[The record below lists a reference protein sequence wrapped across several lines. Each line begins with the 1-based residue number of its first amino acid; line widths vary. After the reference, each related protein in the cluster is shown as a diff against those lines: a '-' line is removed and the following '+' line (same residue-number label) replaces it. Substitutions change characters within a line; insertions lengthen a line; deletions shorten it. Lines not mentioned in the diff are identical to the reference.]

1 MAQIEALSAEILHK
15 KKGMRISLI
24 IHGII
29 LLLALIPFFQP
40 DPEKNIDTQ
49 YAVQIAFDQKD
60 IVFENSKSSAS
71 TKSSSASGA
80 SRPKTEVAKPAEK
93 PAERPKVKPAE
104 VIKVTTPKPTV
115 QETKPAPKPAP
126 EVKTPTPTPQPSEP
140 VEAEIVTE
148 EAEVIAV
155 EEEIQIDQPEPEIYE
170 APAPVDIPTSTPEA
184 STSSL
189 PSLEDILATIESEV
203 GDILD
208 GIPTENAE
216 PSEEDGGGGLPSGK
230 DEADNGSG
238 TGDEGEGKGDGDS
251 GDDNDDGIG
260 MGGTGDGEYD
270 DSGDGVFGRKVLYRD
285 PSMIKNASSKS
296 GILVFKV
303 CIGRAGTVTYAEI
316 NEFESTIKDRK
327 IRKAALRSINK
338 YKYEPDPS
346 APKEQCG
353 KYKFTSKNDNGFN

>member
-1 MAQIEALSAEILHK
+1 MTEVRALSSEELHK

-49 YAVQIAFDQKD
+49 YAVQIAFDKKD
-60 IVFENSKSSAS
+60 IVFENTKSSAS
-71 TKSSSASGA
+71 TKSSAASGA
-80 SRPKTEVAKPAEK
+80 NRPKTEVAKPAEK

-170 APAPVDIPTSTPEA
+170 APAPVDIPTSSPEA

-189 PSLEDILATIESEV
+189 PSLEDILAKIEEEV
-203 GDILD
+203 GDIMD

-216 PSEEDGGGGLPSGK
+216 PSEEDGGGGLPSSK
-230 DEADNGSG
+230 DEAEEGTG
-238 TGDEGEGKGDGDS
+238 TGDAGTGKGDGDS

-260 MGGTGDGEYD
+260 NGGVGDGEYD
-270 DSGDGVFGRKVLYRD
+270 DSGDGVFGRKVKYRD
-285 PSMIKNASSKS
+285 PSMIRTASSKS
-296 GILVFKV
+296 GVLVFKV
-303 CIGRAGTVTYAEI
+303 CIGRDGNVTYAEI
-316 NEFESTIKDRK
+316 NEFESTIKDRA

-338 YKYEPDPS
+338 YKYEPDPT

-353 KYKFTSKNDNGFN
+353 KYKFTSDNVNGIN